1 MNKKVV
7 VKIVNMILIAMV
19 IISISLNCFALTP
32 DQITGSENV
41 SGTSQIT
48 KLGNDIVG
56 IFQVVGVVL
65 AVVIIIV
72 LGIKYMLGSAEEK
85 SEYKKSMLPYVVGAA
100 LIFAGSIFANVIYQF
115 FAGMNAAG

>member
-1 MNKKVV
+1 MNKIV

-32 DQITGSENV
+32 TDISGTDNPTGTTQITD
-41 SGTSQIT
+41 
-48 KLGNDIVG
+48 LGNDIVG

-65 AVVIIIV
+65 AVAVIIV

-85 SEYKKSMLPYVVGAA
+85 SEYKKSMLPYLVGAA
-100 LIFAGSIFANVIYQF
+100 FIFAGSILANVIYEF
-115 FAGMNAAG
+115 FSGIQ

>member
-41 SGTSQIT
+41 SGTPQIT

>member
-32 DQITGSENV
+32 GQITGSENV

>member
-32 DQITGSENV
+32 IEVSGSEDV
-41 SGTSQIT
+41 SGTPQIT

-100 LIFAGSIFANVIYQF
+100 LIFAGSIFANVIYEF
-115 FAGMNAAG
+115 FAGMNG

>member
-1 MNKKVV
+1 MKRKVAYV
-7 VKIVNMILIAMV
+7 ILFILIAMV

-32 DQITGSENV
+32 DQITGSKDV
-41 SGTSQIT
+41 SGTPQIT

-100 LIFAGSIFANVIYQF
+100 LIFAGSIFANVIYEF